1 MLRALQ
7 PRPWTCRRCL
17 LRIKAGTSRCYSVAV
32 PERTRLDPAIAG
44 LSGAKRHDDT
54 NLRLVFDSNSFWR
67 QFSQR
72 QSASSRRTGLLQNQ
86 YLTNPEGFRKF
97 AHISLHKCQKIVGK
111 VLAASTLEDFRR
123 MAKDLDRLSDLL
135 CRVIDMAEFMK
146 TNHPDP
152 AIQEAATEAF
162 AFIFEYMNILNTT
175 PGLHEQLKRAIENPE
190 VTSQWSE
197 EENVAATAFLRDF
210 AKSAIHLPP
219 EDRHRFVTLSNEI
232 SQLGPAFVK
241 NMNPETS
248 QLSFSKSQLQGMDPD
263 LLRKLKRWSKVTIPM
278 YGSTPKAA
286 LSTVEDEEVRRQIHL
301 AYRTSS
307 REQIGRLETLL
318 QRRAELA
325 KLSGYQSYAHM
336 TLSDKMARTPEA
348 VVNFLSSLNAS
359 NRGQLDDE
367 LSKLLALKQIESPL
381 ASNLQ
386 PWDYSYYMEKYYVKH
401 GRARRSRDADLL
413 PSFFSLGTV
422 MQGLSRLFTRLYGVR
437 FVPSE
442 TLPGETWNPDV
453 RRLDVW
459 DEDDN
464 HIAVVY
470 CDLFSRP
477 GKSPNPAHFTLRSSR
492 EISPAE
498 IAECASLPDSPHPND
513 GMATGLKPGTNRL
526 YQLPTIALICDFDTP
541 TSSTPPAQP
550 SLLSEHSV
558 RTLFHEMGHAIHS
571 VLGRTDLQS
580 ISGTRCVTDFAELP
594 SVLMESF
601 AMDPQVLRLY
611 ARHWSTDDPL
621 PEDMVQNIHLNR
633 QNRDSIHGGMDNET
647 QIIMALMD
655 QAYHTTS
662 AGCHIDSTAILHAVS
677 SKHSSIPDPADSKT
691 AWQGYFTHLFGYGA
705 TYYSYLFDRAIANKI
720 WSDVFGGG
728 DLSVDRNAGERF
740 KNEVLRWGGGRDGW
754 SCVAGVLGTSNPAN
768 SNGRL
773 SEGGE
778 EAMREV
784 GRWGLGKTGSSEP

>member
-7 PRPWTCRRCL
+7 RRPWTCQRCL
-17 LRIKAGTSRCYSVAV
+17 LRMRVGVYRHLSVAA
-32 PERTRLDPAIAG
+32 PETARQDQAASG
-44 LSGAKRHDDT
+44 LSAAKRHDDT

-67 QFSQR
+67 EFSQR
-72 QSASSRRTGLLQNQ
+72 RSGNSKRTGLLQNQ

-97 AHISLHKCQKIVGK
+97 AHVSLEKCQRIVGK
-111 VLAASTLEDFRR
+111 VLAASTLEDFRAMSR
-123 MAKDLDRLSDLL
+123 DLDRLSDHL

-175 PGLHEQLKRAIENPE
+175 PGLNEQLTRAVENPE
-190 VTSQWSE
+190 VTSHWSE
-197 EENVAATAFLRDF
+197 EEKVAARGLLKDF

-219 EDRHRFVTLSNEI
+219 GDRHRFVTLSNEI
-232 SQLGPAFVK
+232 SQLGPSFVR

-248 QLSFSKSQLQGMDPD
+248 QLSFSKNELQGMDPS
-263 LLRKLKRWSKVTIPM
+263 LIRKLKRWSKVAIPM
-278 YGSTPKAA
+278 YGSVPRTA
-286 LSTVEDEEVRRQIHL
+286 LSTVQDPEIRRKIHL

-307 REQIGRLETLL
+307 REQVGRLETLL
-318 QRRAELA
+318 QKRAELA
-325 KLSGYQSYAHM
+325 KLSGYPSYAHM
-336 TLSDKMARTPEA
+336 TLSDKMAKTPEA

-359 NRGQLDDE
+359 NRGQVDNE
-367 LSKLLALKQIESPL
+367 LSKLLALKQIENPS
-381 ASNLQ
+381 ATSLQ
-386 PWDYSYYMEKYYVKH
+386 PWDHSYYMEKYYLKH
-401 GRARRSRDADLL
+401 GRARRSRDSELL

-422 MQGLSRLFTRLYGVR
+422 MQGLSRLFTSLYGVR
-437 FVPSE
+437 LAPSE

-453 RRLDVW
+453 RKLDVW
-459 DEDDN
+459 DDDDN
-464 HIAVVY
+464 HMAVIY
-470 CDLFSRP
+470 CDLFTRP
-477 GKSPNPAHFTLRSSR
+477 GKSPNPAHFTLRGSR
-492 EISPAE
+492 EISPTE

-513 GMATGLKPGTNRL
+513 GMAAALKPGTNKL
-526 YQLPTIALICDFDTP
+526 YQLPTIALICDFDE
-541 TSSTPPAQP
+541 PASYSPGSPP
-550 SLLSEHSV
+550 SLLSERSV
-558 RTLFHEMGHAIHS
+558 RTLFHEMGHAMHS

-611 ARHWSTDDPL
+611 ARHWATDDPL
-621 PEDMVQNIHLNR
+621 PEDMIQNIHLNR

-647 QIIMALMD
+647 QILMALMD
-655 QAYHTTS
+655 QTYHTIS
-662 AGCHIDSTAILHAVS
+662 AGSKIDSTAILHSVS
-677 SKHSSIPDPADSKT
+677 SKHSSLPDPANSMT

-705 TYYSYLFDRAIANKI
+705 TYYSYLFDRAIANKV

-728 DLSVDRNAGERF
+728 ELSVDRNAGERF

-754 SCVAGVLGTSNPAN
+754 SCVAGVLGEGNAAN

-784 GRWGLGKTGSSEP
+784 GRWGLGKTGSAEP